1 MASGLTT
8 FIRKIRYG
16 DPVIIVSGLPRSGTS
31 MCMKMLDAAGIP
43 IMQDGIREADEDN
56 PKGYYEY
63 ERVKDLD
70 KGGDNSWVIDARGK
84 VVKIISFLLP
94 HLPPGNNYK
103 IIFMRRNIDE
113 ILASQNK
120 MLVRRGEPTDTTS
133 DENMKK
139 LYSDH
144 LIKVKSMLRYRDEM
158 DALEILYNDVLS
170 DPRPAA
176 ERMNEFLDDKYDVE
190 RMLSVVDPS
199 LYRNRAQ

>member
-1 MASGLTT
+1 MASGLTS
-8 FIRKIRYG
+8 FIRKIRFG

-31 MCMKMLDAAGIP
+31 MCMKMLDAAEIP
-43 IMQDGIREADEDN
+43 ILQDGIREADEDN

-63 ERVKDLD
+63 EKVKDLD
-70 KGGDNSWVIDARGK
+70 KGGDNSWISEARGK

-103 IIFMRRNIDE
+103 IVFMGRNIDE

-120 MLVRRGEPTDTTS
+120 MLVRRGEPTDTTA

-158 DALEILYNDVLS
+158 DSIVIQYNDVLN
-170 DPRPAA
+170 DPRPQA
-176 ERMNEFLDDKYDVE
+176 ERMNEFLGGRYDVE
-190 RMLSVVDPS
+190 RMLSVIDTS
-199 LYRNRAQ
+199 LYRNRAS

>member
-1 MASGLTT
+1 LTT